1 MTGRKQERSR
11 AVWKNLPCTKGDDM
25 TKGGIPELLNF
36 KQKGKD
42 MNEFIKVPVSEKLAY
57 CFGDPA
63 LTLMYTMTTTL
74 LIYFYTN
81 VVGISA
87 GAVGMIMLLSRVF
100 DGFSDVL
107 MGTIIDRTHSKY
119 GKARIWILRLAIP
132 YALAAVLLFTMP
144 PMGNTGK
151 VIYAFVTYNIMN
163 TVVYTAISQPFHA
176 LGSLMSR
183 DRRERD
189 IICNIRMV
197 LSITAS
203 MVITAFTLPLIN
215 QVAKLIDNQQAAWI
229 IVTAAYALVSV
240 FVLLNTYCTCTE
252 RVSAVKQTK
261 EEKSDVPF
269 LKAFKVT
276 VTNRYFLIALGL
288 MIFYTAYQIIIG
300 TDLTYYCQYVLND
313 VDLVMPLSAAEK
325 IATIIGIAMLP
336 RILPKYGK
344 RRLICAGCILGIA
357 GQLLFLLN
365 ITSVP
370 LGVVTCIMRGIGIAP
385 FYGVQYSLPSD
396 AIEYGHW
403 KNGVRV
409 EGLMFSSMSMGQK
422 AGSGFTSAIMGAILS
437 MAAFDGLKATAAE
450 QTASAIAAIKN
461 FYLYVPIALWAV
473 MFIIAAC
480 YKLDKMYDSMM
491 RELISR
497 EGKEHPEEIPV
508 QPYSGNRI
516 NIAVGRVYGSSGR
529 IIAERLAEKLDCRV
543 YDRQII
549 CLLAEKLGMEN
560 ADLEEVQ
567 KYLDNYNYG
576 GPEPAFSPYAYP
588 KAGVAGD
595 LSPIQTFETQC
606 RIILGLAQNAPGVFL
621 GRCANFVLNEQK
633 HTYSFFLYADDAYR
647 EKEGKE
653 YYGQTLSQ
661 LNQKDALRNEYYQR
675 FTGMRR
681 DDPANYDMVVNVSKT
696 GVDGAVSMI
705 LDYVYKKEE
714 EQHAE

>member
-1 MTGRKQERSR
+1 M
-11 AVWKNLPCTKGDDM
+11 N
-25 TKGGIPELLNF
+25 GGIPELLNF

-42 MNEFIKVPVSEKLAY
+42 MNEFIKVPMSEKLAY

-119 GKARIWILRLAIP
+119 GKARIWILRLAVP

-144 PMGNTGK
+144 PMGDMGK
-151 VIYAFVTYNIMN
+151 IIYAFVTYNIMN

-215 QVAKLIDNQQAAWI
+215 QVAKVIDNQQAAWI
-229 IVTAAYALVSV
+229 IVTAAYAIVSV
-240 FVLLNTYCTCTE
+240 FVLLNTYMSCTE
-252 RVSAVKQTK
+252 RVHAAKQEK
-261 EEKSDVPF
+261 ENVPF
-269 LKAFKVT
+269 WKAFKVT

-325 IATIIGIAMLP
+325 IATIVGIAMLP
-336 RILPKYGK
+336 KILPKYGK
-344 RRLICAGCILGIA
+344 RNLICAGCLLGIT
-357 GQLLFLLN
+357 GQLIFLLN

-370 LGVVTCIMRGIGIAP
+370 LGVVTCIMRGFGIAP

-403 KNGVRV
+403 KTGVRV

-450 QTASAIAAIKN
+450 QTASAITAIKT
-461 FYLYVPIALWAV
+461 FYLYVPIAIWV
-473 MFIIAAC
+473 IMFVIAAC
-480 YKLDKMYDSMM
+480 YKLDKMYDKMM
-491 RELISR
+491 RELIAR
-497 EGKEHPEEIPV
+497 EGKERPEEIAVAPR
-508 QPYSGNRI
+508 SDNKI
-516 NIAVGRVYGSSGR
+516 NIAIGRVYGSSGR
-529 IIAERLAEKLDCRV
+529 QIAEELSDKLGCRV

-549 CLLAEKLGMEN
+549 CILAEKLGMEN

-567 KYLDNYNYG
+567 RYLDAYNYG
-576 GPEPAFSPYAYP
+576 GTEPAFSPYAYP
-588 KAGVAGD
+588 QAGVAGD
-595 LSPIQTFETQC
+595 LSPVQMFEAQC
-606 RIILGLAQNAPGVFL
+606 RIILGLAKNAPGIFL
-621 GRCANFVLNEQK
+621 GRCANFILAEQA

-647 EKEGKE
+647 EKEGLE
-653 YYGQTLSQ
+653 YYGLSLED
-661 LNQKDALRNEYYQR
+661 LNRKDEQRNEYYQR

-696 GVDGAVSMI
+696 GIDGAVSMI
-705 LDYVYKKEE
+705 LEYVHNKEAKTEE
-714 EQHAE
+714 EQHDK

>member
-1 MTGRKQERSR
+1 M
-11 AVWKNLPCTKGDDM
+11 V
-25 TKGGIPELLNF
+25 KGGIPELLNY
-36 KQKGKD
+36 KQQGKD
-42 MNEFIKVPVSEKLAY
+42 MNEFIKVPMSEKLAY

-144 PMGNTGK
+144 PMGEMGK
-151 VIYAFVTYNIMN
+151 IIYAFVTYNIMN

-189 IICNIRMV
+189 VICNIRMV

-203 MVITAFTLPLIN
+203 MIITAFTLPIIN
-215 QVAKLIDNQQAAWI
+215 KVAGLLENQQMAWI
-229 IVTAAYALVSV
+229 IVTAVYAIVSV
-240 FVLLNTYCTCTE
+240 FVLINTYCTCTE
-252 RVSAVKQTK
+252 RVQAVKKDT
-261 EEKSDVPF
+261 EEKKENTPF
-269 LKAFKVT
+269 WTAFKVT

-300 TDLTYYCQYVLND
+300 TDLTYYCQYVLNN

-325 IATIIGIAMLP
+325 VSTIVGIALLP
-336 RILPKYGK
+336 KLLPKYGK
-344 RRLICAGCILGIA
+344 RNLICAGCVLGIA

-370 LGVVTCIMRGIGIAP
+370 LGVATCIMRGFGIAP

-403 KNGVRV
+403 KTGVRV

-450 QTASAIAAIKN
+450 QTASAISAIKT
-461 FYLYVPIALWAV
+461 FYLYVPIVIWV
-473 MFIIAAC
+473 IMFLIAAC
-480 YKLDKMYDSMM
+480 YKLDKMYDKMM

-497 EGKEHPEEIPV
+497 EEKMETGQVPIVSHSENK
-508 QPYSGNRI
+508 I
-516 NIAVGRVYGSSGR
+516 NVAIGRVYGSSGR
-529 IIAERLAEKLDCRV
+529 KIAEEIAKELNCRV

-549 CLLAEKLGMEN
+549 CLLAEKMGMEASN
-560 ADLEEVQ
+560 LEEVQ
-567 KYLDNYNYG
+567 KYLDDYNYG
-576 GPEPAFSPYAYP
+576 SREPVFSPYTYP
-588 KAGVAGD
+588 QAGVAD
-595 LSPIQTFETQC
+595 DMSAAKMFEEQSQ
-606 RIILGLAQNAPGVFL
+606 IIKSLASSAPGIFL
-621 GRCANFVLNEQK
+621 GRCANFILSGQQ
-633 HTYSFFLYADDAYR
+633 HTYSFFIYADDEYR
-647 EKEGKE
+647 EKEGLE
-653 YYGQTLSQ
+653 YYGGMTLDE
-661 LNQKDALRNEYYQR
+661 LKQKDEMRNGYYQK

-681 DDPANYDMVVNVSKT
+681 DDPKNYDMVVNVSKT
-696 GVDGAVSMI
+696 GVQGAVGMMLEYI
-705 LDYVYKKEE
+705 RKKEE
-714 EQHAE
+714 QKGGK

>member
-1 MTGRKQERSR
+1 
-11 AVWKNLPCTKGDDM
+11 
-25 TKGGIPELLNF
+25 
-36 KQKGKD
+36 
-42 MNEFIKVPVSEKLAY
+42 MNEFIKVPMSEKLAY

-132 YALAAVLLFTMP
+132 YALAAILLFTMP
-144 PMGNTGK
+144 PMGDMGK
-151 VIYAFVTYNIMN
+151 IIYAFVTYNIMN

-215 QVAKLIDNQQAAWI
+215 QVAKLMDNQQAAWI
-229 IVTAAYALVSV
+229 IVTAVYAVLSV
-240 FVLLNTYCTCTE
+240 FVLLNTYASCTE
-252 RVSAVKQTK
+252 RVHAAKQEK
-261 EEKSDVPF
+261 ENVPF
-269 LKAFKVT
+269 WTAFKAT

-300 TDLTYYCQYVLND
+300 TDLTYYCQYVLNN
-313 VDLVMPLSAAEK
+313 VDLVMPLSAVEK
-325 IATIIGIAMLP
+325 IATIVGIAMLP
-336 RILPKYGK
+336 KILPRYGK
-344 RRLICAGCILGIA
+344 RNLICAGCLLGIT
-357 GQLLFLLN
+357 GQLIFLLN

-370 LGVVTCIMRGIGIAP
+370 LGVITCVMRGLGIAP

-403 KNGVRV
+403 KTGVRV

-450 QTASAIAAIKN
+450 QTASAISAIKT
-461 FYLYVPIALWAV
+461 FYLYVPIAIWV
-473 MFIIAAC
+473 IMFVIAAC
-480 YKLDKMYDSMM
+480 YKLDKMYDKMM
-491 RELISR
+491 RELIAR
-497 EGKEHPEEIPV
+497 EGKERPEEIAVKPRSDN
-508 QPYSGNRI
+508 QI
-516 NIAVGRVYGSSGR
+516 NIAIGRVYGSSGR
-529 IIAERLAEKLDCRV
+529 RIAEELSEKLGCRV

-549 CLLAEKLGMEN
+549 CILAEKLGMEN

-567 KYLDNYNYG
+567 RYLDAYNYG
-576 GPEPAFSPYAYP
+576 GNEPAFSPYAYP
-588 KAGVAGD
+588 QAGVAGD
-595 LSPIQTFETQC
+595 LSPVQMFEVQC
-606 RIILGLAQNAPGVFL
+606 RIILGLAQNAPGIFL
-621 GRCANFVLNEQK
+621 GRCANFALAEQP

-647 EKEGKE
+647 EKEGVE
-653 YYGQTLSQ
+653 YYGQSLEE
-661 LNQKDALRNEYYQR
+661 LNRKDEQRNEYYQR

-705 LDYVYKKEE
+705 LDYVHKKEAKTEE
-714 EQHAE
+714 EQHVK